1 MSTAIGARGAG
12 ADAVGAGERDQVLGL
27 LGDYAWLIDEARY
40 DEWLALFAEDCVY
53 RVIPRENLT
62 FGLPGT
68 LMSCDSKDML
78 RDRVAALTDANKY
91 NIHVARHVIGVP
103 RVTRVAADLLSVE
116 AAYSVFQSDQ
126 EGEARLFSVG
136 SYRDRVR
143 VAGGRVLFTEKIVI
157 VDSFAV
163 PSLLATPL

>member
-1 MSTAIGARGAG
+1 MIGAA
-12 ADAVGAGERDQVLGL
+12 ERDQVLAL
-27 LGDYAWLIDEARY
+27 LGDYGWFIDEARY

-62 FGLPGT
+62 LGLPGS

-78 RDRVAALTDANKY
+78 RDRVTALTDANKY
-91 NIHVARHVIGVP
+91 NIHVPRHVIGLP
-103 RVTRVAADLLSVE
+103 RVTRLAPDALAVE
-116 AAYSVFQSDQ
+116 AAYTVFQSDQ

-136 SYRDRVR
+136 SYRDRLR
-143 VAGGRVLFTEKIVI
+143 AVAGRLLITEKIVI